1 MISWRSVLAGAALA
15 LPLLQGCV
23 EMAIIGGAGVAVAT
37 AEDRR
42 TTATQMEDRGI
53 QLRAANRIDDRYG
66 DRVHVNVTVFN
77 RHLLLTGEVGDDKTR
92 ADVEAIARSVPNVT
106 GVVNDVQVAGMSST
120 ASRSNDTL
128 ITSAVKTRFADTDKF
143 NLFHV
148 KVVTEAA
155 VVYLLGVV
163 TEQEAAAAVEIART
177 TSGVRKVVKV
187 FEYCKPDD
195 EVCRPRK

>member
-1 MISWRSVLAGAALA
+1 MISWRSALAGAILA

-23 EMAIIGGAGVAVAT
+23 ELAIIGGASMAVAT

-77 RHLLLTGEVGDDKTR
+77 RHVLLTGEVSDEKTR
-92 ADVEAIARSVPNVT
+92 ADIEAIARSVPNVA
-106 GVVNDVQVAGMSST
+106 GVVNDVQIAGASST
-120 ASRSNDTL
+120 TSRSNDTL
-128 ITSAVKTRFADTDKF
+128 ITSAVKTRLTDSDKV
-143 NLFHV
+143 NMFHV

-163 TEQEAAAAVEIART
+163 TQQEADAAVEIART

-195 EVCRPRK
+195 EVCQLRK